1 MKFDLSSQNTR
12 ILQEQKKH
20 RQWVLIF
27 LGLSVTVILGT
38 VAALKLYG
46 QALTHKVKVLDCQA
60 KVHEHTDECY
70 VYDEEK
76 EEDVLVCGFADYL
89 VHVHN
94 DDCRDGNGRLVCP
107 LEEIEPHK
115 HADACFEEQQVLVCE
130 LEGIEPAQG
139 DNTGAAANQP
149 AKTPDGGEES
159 QPVKTPESESQPEG
173 NTEAASQ
180 PAQETAAETEA
191 PTAPAVLETTLVC
204 IMTEHTH
211 TDACYG
217 EAEPACTM
225 TEHTHGDGC
234 YERALTCDKNEHQ
247 HDDSCND
254 EEGNLIC
261 ELEEHAHEDGCYEEK
276 LICEEE
282 EHSHTD
288 ACAAGEATL
297 TCEAKE
303 HTHTDAC
310 YEQVAAR
317 TEAPETTAP
326 AETKAPETEA
336 PETTAAPTTVA
347 AETTAAETT
356 AAPETTAEAG
366 THIHTA
372 DCYETKLVPICGKLE
387 NHIHDDDCYDENGK
401 LICELLQ
408 LEEHRHD
415 KDCFKTVELTSEEIA
430 ALNAGAKLHI
440 HHDDCYDENG
450 ELICGHEETHIHGE
464 KCYDR
469 NGKLIC
475 GHEEAHVHSDGC
487 YDKNGDIICGLE
499 VVLHEHRDDCYDENG
514 KLICDHAH
522 IHEESCFDEDGN
534 MTCDFEEVGDYLWT
548 CEEEDYI
555 VTVKFNQEAEIPGNA
570 KLLAEQITAD
580 GENQEYFAQR
590 EEEYKE
596 AMKDETAEMR
606 ALLHIGFYV
615 ENKEAKENEEKL
627 IEIEP
632 KKPVTVTVQF
642 LDEDGLK
649 EGEPITVVHF
659 ADEGTELLDGGQAE
673 DNRATFEMN
682 GFSEI
687 AIGYGDEGAKAEVSV
702 SGNEINDGDGSV
714 SGNEIE
720 KEKTIHLDD
729 SFEYDAAPFHITF
742 HVKGEAKGADGQ
754 ILFKDQ
760 PVTDTELP
768 AKDNSAFSETGEE
781 GEVSALPDGEEGDQE
796 DHSSLEEVTDG
807 AETAESLEEEK
818 DGEDTSESSEAE
830 ENQTEEN
837 AGNAADEENAENPV
851 QSEENAAPAAGEDDT
866 AEKDAADGENA
877 GGEENGEVK
886 ENVSDEAAA
895 VGTATTIDK
904 EKLELNVESLED
916 DPLLNEAVTDYLGE
930 STETIQRR
938 VLCMFSYDLAYD
950 GVKLDLSDCTVTAEV
965 TLNRDTQKAQEYLA
979 SITGDSDAGIATV
992 ADADEGVVED
1002 TDAHIDE
1009 AENTSL
1015 DAALMVLSVSRDRT
1029 QVKKLAEMNLTGQD
1043 TSDETAVVESDSNI
1057 MALADESTS
1066 NPTFTVQYYA
1076 YAQIMEDEA
1085 TGADDAID
1093 IINTCLEEGVKGKAQ
1108 LPQNNIGQFKN
1119 ETNLKKMYI
1128 KQVGTKKYD
1137 DVQNGLY
1144 TDPWEVY
1151 EPIYKER
1158 NYDDPNCTDSL
1169 VKLYTA
1175 DRYEFKEIASGLDH
1189 INKFAEEGLNFD
1201 LYELWVLEKPENV
1214 NETNK
1219 EGWKVYRRIENED
1232 PDKEYWEIYSEGK
1245 KVKTVK
1251 TLSFT
1256 NSSLVI
1262 QDDVIVIKDNT
1273 VIRLVG
1279 KSNSKD
1285 HNYPARFF
1293 DYDYTG
1299 GYTENGKCN
1308 IYLQGINDP
1317 SNYPENIVIDN
1328 NTNLVKG
1335 AVYGFGNGT
1344 TGSTGLQLSQLDRFN
1359 INQANTPA
1367 DKSILG
1373 KCSYGLVQNSLS
1385 ASGYPQIKANAPDLF
1400 SPENGN
1406 SQVKGKTEI
1415 PGRSLN
1421 FKRDGDTYTLMSVG
1435 GSEAHAQ
1442 NLNQFQ
1448 KAGQGWKSPDYV
1460 YTNQFWPMDN
1470 APTFGAEN
1478 HDPKFG
1484 EAAVS
1489 NALGVPISDDGK
1501 MHNFFFGMTFEVE
1514 FELTDDYVGPLN
1526 YYFFGDDDMW
1536 VFLEYP
1542 EGEVGTNGKTT
1553 ELICDIGGVHQAAGE
1568 YVDLWNYIQKPQ
1580 DGDKVI
1586 NPGTSAEGEL
1596 EKRQTKKYKL
1606 KFFYT
1611 ERGASGSTCWMQFT
1625 LPSVNAVPVIDYT
1638 GNVKSTLTMKKTING
1653 APSDEQFDFTIT
1665 FSGNADNI
1673 AFNTYPYKITRKN
1686 GKIEKGDI
1694 SSGGKFKL
1702 GDGDTIEVFNLPDG
1716 TKYVIE
1722 EADYPNYEPGLG
1734 DKNTTGTI
1742 TKDETV
1748 EGNIDWE
1755 KDDILDYIN
1764 KEIPYN
1770 LPETGGPGSNLYT
1783 MAGAICLVFGA
1794 GFMYRKKFRGRR
1806 V

>member
-1 MKFDLSSQNTR
+1 MKFDLSSQNTK

-76 EEDVLVCGFADYL
+76 EEDVLVCGFAGYL
-89 VHVHN
+89 AHVHN
-94 DDCRDGNGRLVCP
+94 DDCRDENGRLVCP

-115 HADACFEEQQVLVCE
+115 HVDACFEEQQVLVCE

-149 AKTPDGGEES
+149 VKTPDGGEES

-180 PAQETAAETEA
+180 PAEETAAETEA

-204 IMTEHTH
+204 IMAEHTH

-217 EAEPACTM
+217 EAKPACTM

-261 ELEEHAHEDGCYEEK
+261 ELEEHAHEEVCYEEK

-297 TCEAKE
+297 TCEAEE

-336 PETTAAPTTVA
+336 PETTAAETTAAPTTVA

-796 DHSSLEEVTDG
+796 DHSSSEEVKDG
-807 AETAESLEEEK
+807 AETAESLEEVK
-818 DGEDTSESSEAE
+818 NGEDTSESSEVE

-851 QSEENAAPAAGEDDT
+851 QSEENATPAAGEDDT
-866 AEKDAADGENA
+866 AEKDVADGENA
-877 GGEENGEVK
+877 GDEENGEVI
-886 ENVSDEAAA
+886 ENGSDEAT
-895 VGTATTIDK
+895 VDTETTIDK

-916 DPLLNEAVTDYLGE
+916 DPLLNEAVTDYFGE
-930 STETIQRR
+930 STDTIQRN
-938 VLCMFSYDLAYD
+938 VIYLFEYDLTYD
-950 GVKLDLSDCTVTAEV
+950 GVKLDLSNCEVTTEV
-965 TLNRDTQKAQEYLA
+965 TLNRDTQEAEEFLASVTGTNEAEITTAADSDMVETTDANGNVEAQEESEIKDSVA
-979 SITGDSDAGIATV
+979 EVSITV
-992 ADADEGVVED
+992 FEVED
-1002 TDAHIDE
+1002 GNQIKKQGDIEFNAPGKVVARSNSNVMGAA
-1009 AENTSL
+1009 AESL
-1015 DAALMVLSVSRDRT
+1015 
-1029 QVKKLAEMNLTGQD
+1029 
-1043 TSDETAVVESDSNI
+1043 
-1057 MALADESTS
+1057 S

-1076 YAQIMEDEA
+1076 YAQIMEDKNPGGAEA
-1085 TGADDAID
+1085 ITIID
-1093 IINTCLEEGVKGKAQ
+1093 TCKPGQAGIKGGAQ
-1108 LPQNNIGQFKN
+1108 LPTNT
-1119 ETNLKKMYI
+1119 ETPKTRSMYVKDTGDTKTYDKPI
-1128 KQVGTKKYD
+1128 KGAENQTWKI
-1137 DVQNGLY
+1137 
-1144 TDPWEVY
+1144 Y
-1151 EPIYKER
+1151 EPVYK
-1158 NYDDPNCTDSL
+1158 NKDSVDSL
-1169 VKLYTA
+1169 TELYLE
-1175 DRYEFKEIASGLDH
+1175 DEYEFREVGAGGLSN
-1189 INKFAEEGLNFD
+1189 INKFAKAGLNYD
-1201 LYELWVLEKPENV
+1201 LVEVWVLKDK
-1214 NETNK
+1214 TKADSMNK
-1219 EGWKVYRRIENED
+1219 DDWKVYSGDALGN
-1232 PDKEYWEIYSEGK
+1232 
-1245 KVKTVK
+1245 
-1251 TLSFT
+1251 LSFRNNNEGGVGENT
-1256 NSSLVI
+1256 
-1262 QDDVIVIKDNT
+1262 IVINENT

-1279 KSNSKD
+1279 RSNKTKNK
-1285 HNYPARFF
+1285 NYPARFF
-1293 DYDYTG
+1293 DYDFTDG
-1299 GYTENGKCN
+1299 TNN
-1308 IYLQGINDP
+1308 HVLQGINDP
-1317 SNYPENIVIDN
+1317 SNYAKDN
-1328 NTNLVKG
+1328 KGNVKKPR
-1335 AVYGFGNGT
+1335 YGFGNNSSGA
-1344 TGSTGLQLSQLDRFN
+1344 TGLKDDQLNGHN
-1359 INQANTPA
+1359 INVARTPA
-1367 DKSILG
+1367 QTIIA
-1373 KCSYGLVQNSLS
+1373 KCSFGLVESSLS
-1385 ASGYPQIKANAPDLF
+1385 AAGYPVIKANAPDLF
-1400 SPENGN
+1400 SPQTTQTKVEGR
-1406 SQVKGKTEI
+1406 TEVT
-1415 PGRSLN
+1415 GYSLN
-1421 FKRDGDTYTLMSVG
+1421 FDRDGDTYTLMSVAG
-1435 GSEAHAQ
+1435 AGNYAQ

-1448 KAGQGWKSPDYV
+1448 KRGLKAYGTDDQIW
-1460 YTNQFWPMDN
+1460 TNQFWPMDS
-1470 APTFGAEN
+1470 APTFGASG

-1484 EAAVS
+1484 TLAQYEAEDAVTTGL
-1489 NALGVPISDDGK
+1489 AVSDDGNE
-1501 MHNFFFGMTFEVE
+1501 HNSFFGMNFEVE
-1514 FELTDDYVGPLN
+1514 FKLTDDYVGPLN

-1542 EGEVGTNGKTT
+1542 DGSTQ
-1553 ELICDIGGVHQAAGE
+1553 LICDIGGVHQAAGE
-1568 YVDLWNYIQKPQ
+1568 YVDLWNYIQKPT
-1580 DGDKVI
+1580 K
-1586 NPGTSAEGEL
+1586 NMGTSGKNTAEGDQMTASNNE
-1596 EKRQTKKYKL
+1596 EERSESYKL

-1748 EGNIDWE
+1748 EGNIDWK

-1764 KEIPYN
+1764 KEVPYN

>member
-1 MKFDLSSQNTR
+1 MKFDLSSQNTK

-20 RQWVLIF
+20 RQWVMIF

-76 EEDVLVCGFADYL
+76 EEDVLVCGFAGYL
-89 VHVHN
+89 AHVHN
-94 DDCRDGNGRLVCP
+94 DDCRDENGRLVCP

-115 HADACFEEQQVLVCE
+115 HVDACFEEQQVLVCE

-139 DNTGAAANQP
+139 DNTGTAANQP
-149 AKTPDGGEES
+149 VKTPDGGEES

-180 PAQETAAETEA
+180 PAEETAAETEA

-204 IMTEHTH
+204 IMAEHTH

-297 TCEAKE
+297 TCEAEE

-326 AETKAPETEA
+326 AETKAPETKA
-336 PETTAAPTTVA
+336 PETTAAETTAAPTTV
-347 AETTAAETT
+347 AAETT

-387 NHIHDDDCYDENGK
+387 NHTHDDDCYDENGK

-408 LEEHRHD
+408 LEEHRHN

-499 VVLHEHRDDCYDENG
+499 VVLHEHRDECYDENG

-702 SGNEINDGDGSV
+702 SGNEIEED
-714 SGNEIE
+714 NEE
-720 KEKTIHLDD
+720 TIHLDD
-729 SFEYDAAPFHITF
+729 SFGYEDEAFHITF
-742 HVKGEAKGADGQ
+742 HVKGEAILPKDAINEEKKDENVSSENTSSDEKVTEPVGGEEEKDTKAESEEELKSEETKMDKGSEETVSNKEDEPSETDSDEAVEEEKESAAEAESSEEETMSAVKRAAGQRAVAAVGESEDEEESPATGESKEVINEKDKITDGETALDSTDQEMTTDDRYNDNSGGQETGRESEDHESADIIDEGDGPEEGTGQSKDPELLTLDVAVLDEENASFLEMKDFLENKSDVAGDLLDLTVLEYHLYYDGQ
-754 ILFKDQ
+754 ELDLSPCIMTAE
-760 PVTDTELP
+760 VTPKNALLEEVKELP
-768 AKDNSAFSETGEE
+768 GDAVVSNAETGILLS
-781 GEVSALPDGEEGDQE
+781 VLKDGEEGIE
-796 DHSSLEEVTDG
+796 
-807 AETAESLEEEK
+807 
-818 DGEDTSESSEAE
+818 
-830 ENQTEEN
+830 
-837 AGNAADEENAENPV
+837 
-851 QSEENAAPAAGEDDT
+851 
-866 AEKDAADGENA
+866 
-877 GGEENGEVK
+877 
-886 ENVSDEAAA
+886 
-895 VGTATTIDK
+895 
-904 EKLELNVESLED
+904 
-916 DPLLNEAVTDYLGE
+916 
-930 STETIQRR
+930 
-938 VLCMFSYDLAYD
+938 
-950 GVKLDLSDCTVTAEV
+950 
-965 TLNRDTQKAQEYLA
+965 
-979 SITGDSDAGIATV
+979 
-992 ADADEGVVED
+992 
-1002 TDAHIDE
+1002 
-1009 AENTSL
+1009 
-1015 DAALMVLSVSRDRT
+1015 
-1029 QVKKLAEMNLTGQD
+1029 
-1043 TSDETAVVESDSNI
+1043 ESDSEFISSQTADMSSINGI
-1057 MALADESTS
+1057 ELQSNRMAVAKKETA
-1066 NPTFTVQYYA
+1066 NPKFEVQYYA
-1076 YAQIMEDEA
+1076 WLDVANTSGSESNA
-1085 TGADDAID
+1085 LTVID
-1093 IINTCLEEGVKGKAQ
+1093 TSKKANGNKAVLPSNGIVPKTKNIYLEPASNGKHKVAVTKT
-1108 LPQNNIGQFKN
+1108 LTKVYTTK
-1119 ETNLKKMYI
+1119 EECEYI
-1128 KQVGTKKYD
+1128 KEPNLTYFNKLYE
-1137 DVQNGLY
+1137 NGNYRLSKIWILKAGKDK
-1144 TDPWEVY
+1144 TSIQESDWDVY
-1151 EPIYKER
+1151 EPSTTHFTNRQEAQNI
-1158 NYDDPNCTDSL
+1158 DPSQ
-1169 VKLYTA
+1169 
-1175 DRYEFKEIASGLDH
+1175 
-1189 INKFAEEGLNFD
+1189 
-1201 LYELWVLEKPENV
+1201 PE
-1214 NETNK
+1214 
-1219 EGWKVYRRIENED
+1219 
-1232 PDKEYWEIYSEGK
+1232 
-1245 KVKTVK
+1245 KTVLI
-1251 TLSFT
+1251 T
-1256 NSSLVI
+1256 
-1262 QDDVIVIKDNT
+1262 DDT
-1273 VIRLVG
+1273 VIRLVFEPTETEYKNAVNFYDYDITDG
-1279 KSNSKD
+1279 KGNTRINNESCGINSKN
-1285 HNYPARFF
+1285 NYSGVGSKFAFGNANTGSGLQGETWNDNYLNQYNR
-1293 DYDYTG
+1293 TG
-1299 GYTENGKCN
+1299 GGY
-1308 IYLQGINDP
+1308 
-1317 SNYPENIVIDN
+1317 
-1328 NTNLVKG
+1328 KG
-1335 AVYGFGNGT
+1335 CTFGLA
-1344 TGSTGLQLSQLDRFN
+1344 S
-1359 INQANTPA
+1359 
-1367 DKSILG
+1367 
-1373 KCSYGLVQNSLS
+1373 GLVGGKIQYAKGICVPNLFNDGN
-1385 ASGYPQIKANAPDLF
+1385 ASG
-1400 SPENGN
+1400 
-1406 SQVKGKTEI
+1406 KTSYDD
-1415 PGRSLN
+1415 GQYKLN
-1421 FKRDGDTYTLMSVG
+1421 FDRKGDTYTLSAVEG
-1435 GSEAHAQ
+1435 AGLGELQYFSHPSYKDKNGSI
-1442 NLNQFQ
+1442 
-1448 KAGQGWKSPDYV
+1448 WKTHTGIW
-1460 YTNQFWPMDN
+1460 TNDFWPMDSRPGADGKTGTARRYTNNWGNDSYN
-1470 APTFGAEN
+1470 AEETYKTNGTVTNYP
-1478 HDPKFG
+1478 
-1484 EAAVS
+1484 S
-1489 NALGVPISDDGK
+1489 SDDSIP
-1501 MHNFFFGMTFEVE
+1501 HNNMFGMQYAVD
-1514 FELTDDYVGPLN
+1514 FELTKDYCGPLE

-1536 VFLEYP
+1536 VFL
-1542 EGEVGTNGKTT
+1542 TDSAGKSQ
-1553 ELICDIGGVHQAAGE
+1553 LVIDIGGVHSSVGE
-1568 YVDLWNYIQKPQ
+1568 YVDLWDYIPKGQ
-1580 DGDKVI
+1580 
-1586 NPGTSAEGEL
+1586 SEGN
-1596 EKRQTKKYKL
+1596 YKL
-1606 KFFYT
+1606 SFFYT
-1611 ERGASGSTCWMQFT
+1611 ERGLSGSTCYMQFT
-1625 LPSVNAVPVIDYT
+1625 LPSVSSVTPEQNT
-1638 GNVKSTLTMKKTING
+1638 GSLMVKKELSGFGNSVKPEDVG
-1653 APSDEQFDFTIT
+1653 EFQFDIKLMTA
-1665 FSGNADNI
+1665 N
-1673 AFNTYPYKITRKN
+1673 
-1686 GKIEKGDI
+1686 GDI
-1694 SSGGKFKL
+1694 
-1702 GDGDTIEVFNLPDG
+1702 LPDEYSYTRYKNDGTTETDLIIYNGGHFELAGNEYIIIKYLPKG
-1716 TKYVIE
+1716 TKYEIIE
-1722 EADYPNYEPGLG
+1722 DNQDLYDTSVSIE
-1734 DKNTTGTI
+1734 GTI
-1742 TKDETV
+1742 Q
-1748 EGNIDWE
+1748 EGVMAEGTIGEVKQYDVIYTNHRRY
-1755 KDDILDYIN
+1755 K
-1764 KEIPYN
+1764 
-1770 LPETGGPGSNLYT
+1770 LPETGGSGTIPFSVAGIVSICSGMVYMYT
-1783 MAGAICLVFGA
+1783 LKR
-1794 GFMYRKKFRGRR
+1794 RKFKKSL
-1806 V
+1806 

>member
-20 RQWVLIF
+20 RQWVMIF

-76 EEDVLVCGFADYL
+76 EEDVLVCGFAGYL
-89 VHVHN
+89 AHVHN
-94 DDCRDGNGRLVCP
+94 DDCRDENGRLVCP

-115 HADACFEEQQVLVCE
+115 HVDACFEEQQVLVCE

-139 DNTGAAANQP
+139 DNTGTAANQP
-149 AKTPDGGEES
+149 VKTPDGGEES

-180 PAQETAAETEA
+180 PAEETAAETEA

-204 IMTEHTH
+204 IMAEHTH

-261 ELEEHAHEDGCYEEK
+261 ELEEHAHEEVCYEEK

-297 TCEAKE
+297 TCEAEE

-336 PETTAAPTTVA
+336 PETTAAETTAAPTTV
-347 AETTAAETT
+347 AAETT

-387 NHIHDDDCYDENGK
+387 NHTHDDDCYDENGK

-408 LEEHRHD
+408 LEEHRHN

-555 VTVKFNQEAEIPGNA
+555 VTVKFNREAEIPGNA

-729 SFEYDAAPFHITF
+729 SFEYEDEAFHITF
-742 HVKGEAKGADGQ
+742 HVKGDA
-754 ILFKDQ
+754 
-760 PVTDTELP
+760 VLP
-768 AKDNSAFSETGEE
+768 
-781 GEVSALPDGEEGDQE
+781 
-796 DHSSLEEVTDG
+796 
-807 AETAESLEEEK
+807 
-818 DGEDTSESSEAE
+818 
-830 ENQTEEN
+830 ENV
-837 AGNAADEENAENPV
+837 ADEEKKDDSV
-851 QSEENAAPAAGEDDT
+851 SSEYASLDEGVI
-866 AEKDAADGENA
+866 GSA
-877 GGEENGEVK
+877 GGEEEEETKAESEEELKPEETEAETEKVSRGD
-886 ENVSDEAAA
+886 VSDKQDESLETESSEDETTQAVKKAARERVVVA
-895 VGTATTIDK
+895 VSGESNAEETLAETEINAVDIDK
-904 EKLELNVESLED
+904 EIDQKNVSGDGIEETITDDNANGSLDVELDESLSIKTEKSESYSAED
-916 DPLLNEAVTDYLGE
+916 SEIEHELEFQVVSLDETTEEYNTVVTF
-930 STETIQRR
+930 TENMSEENGLFEIR
-938 VLCMFSYDLAYD
+938 VLSYLLLCD
-950 GVKLDLSDCTVTAEV
+950 GEKLDLTDCEVTAEV
-965 TLNRDTQKAQEYLA
+965 TPTQKL
-979 SITGDSDAGIATV
+979 
-992 ADADEGVVED
+992 
-1002 TDAHIDE
+1002 IDE
-1009 AENTSL
+1009 VGQTPV
-1015 DAALMVLSVSRDRT
+1015 ALELEDDVQSEVMLT
-1029 QVKKLAEMNLTGQD
+1029 AMNLTMVVPEEEEDQEEKCKIIDAIPVSTIDFQSQPMTFVLEVAG
-1043 TSDETAVVESDSNI
+1043 DENI
-1057 MALADESTS
+1057 MALSTS
-1066 NPTFTVQYYA
+1066 SQADRLFTVQYYA
-1076 YAQIMEDEA
+1076 NLDVLKKDADISKVETLKVIDTSGKKLPKNGNANSQKIIGLQAEEKKEDVSESFGRAVMLETENELTEVYSEKEYHYITAPSLTYFNILAQN
-1085 TGADDAID
+1085 G
-1093 IINTCLEEGVKGKAQ
+1093 NYKLEEIWVLKEGSDKTSTSREDWDIYSCREKDWHFTNR
-1108 LPQNNIGQFKN
+1108 L
-1119 ETNLKKMYI
+1119 ETSAVEPDFIYI
-1128 KQVGTKKYD
+1128 K
-1137 DVQNGLY
+1137 
-1144 TDPWEVY
+1144 
-1151 EPIYKER
+1151 
-1158 NYDDPNCTDSL
+1158 
-1169 VKLYTA
+1169 
-1175 DRYEFKEIASGLDH
+1175 
-1189 INKFAEEGLNFD
+1189 
-1201 LYELWVLEKPENV
+1201 ENA
-1214 NETNK
+1214 
-1219 EGWKVYRRIENED
+1219 
-1232 PDKEYWEIYSEGK
+1232 
-1245 KVKTVK
+1245 
-1251 TLSFT
+1251 
-1256 NSSLVI
+1256 
-1262 QDDVIVIKDNT
+1262 
-1273 VIRLVG
+1273 VIRLVCNVTAE
-1279 KSNSKD
+1279 KSVN
-1285 HNYPARFF
+1285 NTLFY
-1293 DYDYTG
+1293 DYDISNGNIYSTKNTNDNGPTG
-1299 GYTENGKCN
+1299 SIIDRGSSTVYNDKANRAWYMYTEK
-1308 IYLQGINDP
+1308 QGIN
-1317 SNYPENIVIDN
+1317 N
-1328 NTNLVKG
+1328 NNANNSGGKNTAQNL
-1335 AVYGFGNGT
+1335 GFGNGPGVNK
-1344 TGSTGLQLSQLDRFN
+1344 TGMGENKWNGYELN
-1359 INQANTPA
+1359 KANTQ
-1367 DKSILG
+1367 
-1373 KCSYGLVQNSLS
+1373 SYGDCTFELVTRLETDGTIQY
-1385 ASGYPQIKANAPDLF
+1385 AEGVNAPNLF
-1400 SPENGN
+1400 NDGAAN
-1406 SQVKGKTEI
+1406 GKTEHE
-1415 PGRSLN
+1415 GHLTFER
-1421 FKRDGDTYTLMSVG
+1421 KGDTYTLVAAEAG
-1435 GSEAHAQ
+1435 GVTINELDKFHGRKNWNGSRYIWS
-1442 NLNQFQ
+1442 NCFYPLDGVTS
-1448 KAGQGWKSPDYV
+1448 AGTKG
-1460 YTNQFWPMDN
+1460 
-1470 APTFGAEN
+1470 
-1478 HDPKFG
+1478 HDIKFG
-1484 EAAVS
+1484 DTASFSAS
-1489 NALGVPISDDGK
+1489 KIMAFTKSKNMRVPESDDGK
-1501 MHNFFFGMTFEVE
+1501 AHNHYFGMYYTVDFD
-1514 FELTDDYVGPLN
+1514 LTEDYVGPLE
-1526 YYFFGDDDMW
+1526 YIFYGDDDMW
-1536 VFLEYP
+1536 VFLNG
-1542 EGEVGTNGKTT
+1542 EGKKIERSTDAEGNEVKTETSKSING
-1553 ELICDIGGVHQAAGE
+1553 ELVCDIGGVHSSVGE
-1568 YVDLWNYIQKPQ
+1568 YVDLWDYI
-1580 DGDKVI
+1580 DK
-1586 NPGTSAEGEL
+1586 GTEGHYTL
-1596 EKRQTKKYKL
+1596 S
-1606 KFFYT
+1606 FFYT

-1625 LPSVNAVPVIDYT
+1625 LPSVSFKTPTQTTGQLEIKKAVTGGETESEEFGFGIKFYNANGDRLRDSYAYTKYDENGNIIDNDLLIWNDAKFFLKANENIKISYLPVNTKFEITEIGPVAVERDADGNVVHGEDGNPIWEVQKDNPYNPLITGGDVSPDNPKQVT
-1638 GNVKSTLTMKKTING
+1638 GNVSIGNVITIDYN
-1653 APSDEQFDFTIT
+1653 
-1665 FSGNADNI
+1665 NV
-1673 AFNTYPYKITRKN
+1673 RKF
-1686 GKIEKGDI
+1686 E
-1694 SSGGKFKL
+1694 
-1702 GDGDTIEVFNLPDG
+1702 LP
-1716 TKYVIE
+1716 K
-1722 EADYPNYEPGLG
+1722 
-1734 DKNTTGTI
+1734 
-1742 TKDETV
+1742 
-1748 EGNIDWE
+1748 
-1755 KDDILDYIN
+1755 
-1764 KEIPYN
+1764 
-1770 LPETGGPGSNLYT
+1770 TGGPGPELYT
-1783 MAGAICLVFGA
+1783 MSGAICLVFGA